1 MEESN
6 SQKYE
11 FLLGGL
17 IYNLKATISLPNSV
31 NQKTTKSEQKKI
43 SHKFNDSDKISQK
56 KAKKQTKSRQMK
68 NTFIAF
74 APPVCAS

>member
-11 FLLGGL
+11 FLLGSL

-31 NQKTTKSEQKKI
+31 NQKTSKLEQKKI
-43 SHKFNDSDKISQK
+43 SHKSNDSDKISE
-56 KAKKQTKSRQMK
+56 R
-68 NTFIAF
+68 NR
-74 APPVCAS
+74 VRVDR

>member
-11 FLLGGL
+11 FLLGSL

-31 NQKTTKSEQKKI
+31 NQKTSKLEQKKI
-43 SHKFNDSDKISQK
+43 SHKSNDSDKISE
-56 KAKKQTKSRQMK
+56 K
-68 NTFIAF
+68 NR
-74 APPVCAS
+74 VRVDR

>member
-11 FLLGGL
+11 FLLGSL

-31 NQKTTKSEQKKI
+31 N
-43 SHKFNDSDKISQK
+43 
-56 KAKKQTKSRQMK
+56 
-68 NTFIAF
+68 
-74 APPVCAS
+74 